1 MRMRWVRAAMALAIV
16 MGEERTLIA
25 EKWYSASH
33 SESTPWASA
42 SSTRPKHWAKASAS
56 VIPSRQG
63 NSIKSPQS
71 MYASFLAHSTTASDD
86 RIHYPYAAMLQ
97 QFV

>member
-1 MRMRWVRAAMALAIV
+1 MRMRWVRAAIALATV

-33 SESTPWASA
+33 SESTPCASA

-71 MYASFLAHSTTASDD
+71 MDPSLLDQSTLASDD
-86 RIHYPYAAMLQ
+86 QI
-97 QFV
+97 